1 MEAPTHLTVFFD
13 YLWPYTYRVAV
24 WLHSVKEA
32 LGEKIDIHWKCFS
45 LEQDHSTRGED
56 FKLWDHP
63 EIESRSLKALQAAKC
78 AQAQGNPLFDP
89 FHLLLYEAF
98 HKEKRDTTRDDI
110 LQEIAQEAHL
120 DVQRFMEDLRSDAS
134 RQWVGA
140 DHREAEEK
148 YEVFGVPTLVFEEKW
163 PFFLKLGRLPDSQE
177 ENVSFLK
184 EIKAVIVG
192 RPYLLEMKR
201 T

>member
-1 MEAPTHLTVFFD
+1 
-13 YLWPYTYRVAV
+13 
-24 WLHSVKEA
+24 
-32 LGEKIDIHWKCFS
+32 
-45 LEQDHSTRGED
+45 
-56 FKLWDHP
+56 
-63 EIESRSLKALQAAKC
+63 
-78 AQAQGNPLFDP
+78 
-89 FHLLLYEAF
+89 
-98 HKEKRDTTRDDI
+98 

-177 ENVSFLK
+177 ENVSFFK